1 MEKLSKEKVS
11 APILYVSLLAFV
23 AFAGYV
29 LFMNQEVLHTAQDR
43 SEFLVGTPFFH
54 ALMSKPFGLM
64 QYAGAWLTQLF
75 YRPLVGAGL
84 LFVFWTLTFLV
95 GIKAFRLKGSA
106 IALMLL
112 PIACLLTSVVD
123 LGYWVYTVDIRGYWF
138 SQSVAFLIM
147 MLLIWAARSVPRKW
161 HIVCYIAV
169 FCLYPVLG
177 WFALLFIL
185 CLALC
190 DKVTWRELFG
200 LALVFLAFP
209 IFRALLYSNLKPDDV
224 MMAGMPRFETAADVT
239 ESLSIPFYLLG
250 AASIF
255 IAFYENSLAKY
266 LSNFLVPVICAVAG
280 IVFTFSFMFRDNN
293 YIDEMRMLRSA
304 EADNWKGVL
313 DIYTDVQK
321 PTFSMVVMKNIALMN
336 EGGLLDRS
344 FQLGNEG
351 YPIYN
356 PDSLKVSFLEIAAP
370 VAYYNYG
377 MHNEGF
383 RLNFECAE
391 QSGFSPMYLK
401 MLIRNAFANGETKLV
416 ERYMT
421 MLHGH
426 PYYRDWQPAPVS
438 KNVRELSKA
447 YKDELSGVENSYS
460 YITNSICFW
469 DSCTS
474 KVASEQALFYAMV
487 RCDSHLFWDRL
498 RQYLKLHI
506 GEEFPLHAQEAF
518 IIFTDK
524 APEEKKLRIPVS
536 QDVYNRYKK
545 FWETL
550 EKHMKSG
557 KSKDDIK
564 ESMKAEYGDTYWYF
578 NIFANK
584 IL

>member
-1 MEKLSKEKVS
+1 
-11 APILYVSLLAFV
+11 
-23 AFAGYV
+23 
-29 LFMNQEVLHTAQDR
+29 MNLEVLHTAQDR

-147 MLLIWAARSVPRKW
+147 LLLIWAARSVPRKW

-280 IVFTFSFMFRDNN
+280 IVFTFSFMFRDSN

-487 RCDSHLFWDRL
+487 RCDSRLFWDRL

-564 ESMKAEYGDTYWYF
+564 ESMKAEYGDTYWYY